1 MPAHTKGTF
10 HCKCEIINCFPH
22 ILRICEEVNCA
33 RSTKVCC
40 TQENNNKWSTS
51 GACRCWRC
59 HLAWSEASKK
69 KLIPIYDVIKSVF
82 VCKHLHF
89 HTRVSLSLS
98 LGENQCRKKSMILWK
113 EKFNKIEALMW
124 HIWNPFVYWLSHLH
138 II

>member
-1 MPAHTKGTF
+1 MPDQQRYVVRK
-10 HCKCEIINCFPH
+10 KII
-22 ILRICEEVNCA
+22 I
-33 RSTKVCC
+33 
-40 TQENNNKWSTS
+40 
-51 GACRCWRC
+51 
-59 HLAWSEASKK
+59 SEAHQVLVGVGVAIWHEVKPAK

-124 HIWNPFVYWLSHLH
+124 HI
-138 II
+138 